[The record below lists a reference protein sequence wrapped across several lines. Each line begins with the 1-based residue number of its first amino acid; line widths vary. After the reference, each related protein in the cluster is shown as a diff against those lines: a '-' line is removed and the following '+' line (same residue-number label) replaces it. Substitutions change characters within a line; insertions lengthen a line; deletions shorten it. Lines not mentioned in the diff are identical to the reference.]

1 MGVTLASQVGEVQKA
16 EDIEAMVDAD
26 HDDIPPGEKTDPHA
40 PVQFKKID
48 NWSKYLPPLLLY
60 TSSAKQGYFEALFA
74 FSMTMVACFVV
85 FGLFPVEGPRYAWA
99 DPAAIPLGLSWSF
112 KDIGLKVTPEMTYPF
127 DPTRAKKLLADAGQG
142 GGFPLEVYA
151 YQLPGL
157 PEGKAFA
164 EAVAGYWEKI
174 GIKTKVVPVDYP
186 AFRKNWFDRKTP
198 GSVGY
203 FNIANRDWIGTFA
216 LLEKQAYT
224 PSKPSDTVNDPEVD
238 AMMAQVMRQTDKDK
252 AGALMRNIYLR
263 IRSEHLGV
271 PVVYLHSA
279 YATSKTLPKWTVG
292 TVMYDL
298 FIDQLAASK

>member
-1 MGVTLASQVGEVQKA
+1 
-16 EDIEAMVDAD
+16 MV
-26 HDDIPPGEKTDPHA
+26 A
-40 PVQFKKID
+40 PMKDKRVR
-48 NWSKYLPPLLLY
+48 
-60 TSSAKQGYFEALFA
+60 EALNLAIDRAEIAQAIFA
-74 FSMTMVACFVV
+74 
-85 FGLFPVEGPRYAWA
+85 GKA
-99 DPAAIPLGLSWSF
+99 DPAPIPLGLSWSF
-112 KDIGLKVTPEMTYPF
+112 RDIGLKVTPEMSYPY
-127 DPTRAKKLLADAGQG
+127 DPVRAKKLLADAGQA
-142 GGFPLEVYA
+142 GGFPLDVYA

-174 GIKTKVVPVDYP
+174 GIKTKLIPVDYP
-186 AFRKNWFDRKTP
+186 AFRKNWVDRKTP

-224 PSKPSDTVNDPEVD
+224 PSKPTDTVNDPEVD